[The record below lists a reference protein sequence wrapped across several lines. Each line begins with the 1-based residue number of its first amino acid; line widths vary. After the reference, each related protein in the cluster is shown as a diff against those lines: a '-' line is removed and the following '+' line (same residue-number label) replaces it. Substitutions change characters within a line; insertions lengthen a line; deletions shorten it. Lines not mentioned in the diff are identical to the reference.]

1 MADSPNSNRPPKPRL
16 TLRVG
21 ITGHRPN
28 KLGNDAVAR
37 VERQLAL
44 VFKSIEGTARN
55 ILDANKAVYSSAEPM
70 IRLTC
75 GFAEGAD
82 LLAVKICPQA
92 WQIEAVLPFPQ
103 KEYLEDFQ
111 KSASGDGRD
120 VSSAFHEGLKR
131 AATITELPG
140 SRPDERDRSYADA
153 GGYLL
158 RQVDMLIAVWDGQP
172 PKPGGTGALARKALD
187 GGIPVLWL
195 ATHEDRVPRLITAF
209 DEAGAPV
216 APDVDCT
223 DGSLEN
229 ALRPIFAAPA
239 SGHGHEDPRETS
251 RPGLERYL
259 GEFWRHNTY
268 WTAFDLLKRLAT
280 KHWPRWR
287 IHTEHPD
294 KRTGEWKAFLDEAP
308 AVENLRRRLESI
320 LLPRFIWADELAV
333 HFSHRYRS
341 VYVLAYLLSAAAV
354 MIALAG
360 IFFEHSED
368 VLRIKVAF
376 VVVELLVIG
385 FILGMVL
392 VGRYWHWHERWLHYR
407 TLAENL
413 RHARFLAY
421 VSEFGGIHVPTADPE
436 DREPSWVLWYIR
448 ATLREIG
455 LPTAVLNGT
464 YQWKVLN
471 ATLIHEIEGQL
482 GWHKDNVKA
491 SRRLDQVLHDVG
503 IGCFLLT
510 FVFLVAFLAL
520 FLTVYGVEYL
530 WHAPASTVS
539 HDPTMLGTFLLL
551 FKPFVTF
558 AAAGLPALGAALA
571 GIRVQGDFEGS
582 RERSD
587 HMEEIL
593 SKRADEFRMAES
605 RPLALDETAQM
616 LISIAQDMSEDVAA
630 WQELYGRK
638 RLTLPA

>member
-1 MADSPNSNRPPKPRL
+1 MADSPKTIHPPKPRL

-28 KLGNDAVAR
+28 KLGNNAVER

-44 VFKSIEGTARN
+44 VFKEIDNAAKN
-55 ILDANKAVYSSAEPM
+55 ILDANKAVYAGEPPV

-82 LLAVKICPQA
+82 LMAVKARPPH
-92 WQIEAVLPFPQ
+92 WQVEAVLPFPRHEFV
-103 KEYLEDFQ
+103 KDFLE
-111 KSASGDGRD
+111 SASGDGRD
-120 VSSAFHEGLKR
+120 VSGAFHEGLKR
-131 AATITELPG
+131 ATTVTELPEP
-140 SRPDERDRSYADA
+140 RPNDRGRSYADA

-158 RQVDMLIAVWDGQP
+158 RQVDVLIAVWDGLP
-172 PKPGGTGALARKALD
+172 PKPGGTGALARQAFD
-187 GGIPVLWL
+187 GGIPVVWI
-195 ATHEDRVPRLITAF
+195 ATHEDRVPRLVTGF
-209 DEAGAPV
+209 GENGAPD

-223 DGSLEN
+223 DGRLE
-229 ALRPIFAAPA
+229 AELRPIFSAPA
-239 SGHGHEDPRETS
+239 PRPGNEDPRETS
-251 RPGLERYL
+251 RAGLDRYL
-259 GEFWRHNTY
+259 AERWRHNTY
-268 WTAFDLLKRLAT
+268 WVAFDQLKRLAT
-280 KHWPRWR
+280 KQWPRWR

-294 KRTGEWKAFLDEAP
+294 NRTHEWKGFFDDAP
-308 AVENLRRRLESI
+308 AVANLRKRLESV

-341 VYVLAYLLSAAAV
+341 VYVLAYLLSAVAV
-354 MIALAG
+354 MVALVGVFFDHSADTLWTKVVFVG
-360 IFFEHSED
+360 I
-368 VLRIKVAF
+368 
-376 VVVELLVIG
+376 ELVVIG
-385 FILGMVL
+385 TILGMVI
-392 VGRYWHWHERWLHYR
+392 VGRYWRWHERWLHYR

-413 RHARFLAY
+413 RHARFLAF
-421 VSEFGGIHVPTADPE
+421 VSEFGRIHAASADPE

-482 GWHKDNVKA
+482 AWHKANIKSSHRIDHG
-491 SRRLDQVLHDVG
+491 LHLFG
-503 IGCFLLT
+503 NGCFLLS
-510 FVFLVAFLAL
+510 FILLVIFLAM
-520 FLTVYGVEYL
+520 YGVEL
-530 WHAPASTVS
+530 AWHGPVPNDIAKASTV
-539 HDPTMLGTFLLL
+539 LGTLLVWL
-551 FKPFVTF
+551 KPIVTF

-593 SKRADEFRMAES
+593 DNRAKEFRKAES
-605 RPLALDETAQM
+605 EPLTLDDTAQM
-616 LISIAQDMSEDVAA
+616 LIRTAQDMSEDVAA